1 MLDRDFFVRYYDTY
15 ASEDADALGAFY
27 ADDVR
32 LTSGQGV
39 IQGKEQLLG
48 TYRAITSLFHDRMTP
63 DSILVDGDRA
73 AIEIT
78 DRFEAKQAV
87 PEFLGRSFAKGET
100 FTMRICG
107 VYRVGNGKIREVTIY
122 SLG

>member
-1 MLDRDFFVRYYDTY
+1 MLDRNFFVRYYETY
-15 ASEDADALGAFY
+15 ASEDAAALGAFY
-27 ADDVR
+27 AEDVK
-32 LTSGQGV
+32 LISSQGV
-39 IQGKEQLLG
+39 IQGREQLLG
-48 TYRAITSLFHDRMTP
+48 TYRTIISLFRDRMTP
-63 DSILVDGDRA
+63 DSILIDGDQA

-87 PEFLGRSFAKGET
+87 PEFLGRSFAKGEA

-107 VYRVGNGKIREVTIY
+107 VYRVQDGKIRQVTIY

>member
-1 MLDRDFFVRYYDTY
+1 MLDRNFFVRYYETY
-15 ASEDADALGAFY
+15 AAEDAAALGAFY
-27 ADDVR
+27 AEDVK

-39 IQGKEQLLG
+39 IQGREQLLG
-48 TYRAITSLFHDRMTP
+48 TYRSIISLFHDRMTP
-63 DSILVDGDRA
+63 ETILIDGDRA

-87 PEFLGRSFAKGET
+87 PEFLGRPFAKGEV
-100 FTMRICG
+100 FIMRICG
-107 VYRVGNGKIREVTIY
+107 LYRVQDGKIREITIY